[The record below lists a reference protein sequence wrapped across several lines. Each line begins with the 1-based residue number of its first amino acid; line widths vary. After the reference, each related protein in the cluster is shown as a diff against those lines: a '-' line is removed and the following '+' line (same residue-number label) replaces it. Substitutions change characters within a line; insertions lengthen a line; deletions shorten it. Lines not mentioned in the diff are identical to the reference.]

1 MPSVVPAGEV
11 DVMVRRKSSASSAAI
26 SSSIMVPLKQ
36 ILRSVGPN
44 VIEVGIVEGR

>member
-11 DVMVRRKSSASSAAI
+11 DVMVRRKSSTNSAAI

-36 ILRSVGPN
+36 IMCSVGPN
-44 VIEVGIVEGR
+44 VIEVGSVAGR